1 VRSLFKSLLPLS
13 LVLSCSSGSSGT
25 SGINKLANKGAYNG
39 SIRSDNV
46 ATITDN
52 YKSVDGAGFTV
63 KNYLQLKS
71 ATEQCLGAGLGI
83 VTSDMFTPGVC
94 PKGKNMGAL
103 PADKK
108 AILGADKCD
117 WAANPKGM
125 NVLDGN
131 KSRLWDPESAART
144 ATLANTL
151 NPDYLSALAEVADV
165 YAHGVPD
172 PVALCGTIEA
182 ATKLLGGCLSQY
194 EPAALSAA
202 ANALQSS
209 CSKGPAEA
217 RAAIATMIGSAAF
230 SANSKL

>member
-1 VRSLFKSLLPLS
+1 MISIFKSLLPLS
-13 LVLSCSSGSSGT
+13 LVLSCSSGT
-25 SGINKLANKGAYNG
+25 SGVSGVNKLATKGTYNG
-39 SIRSDNV
+39 SVRSDNV
-46 ATITDN
+46 ATTTDN

-71 ATEQCLGAGLGI
+71 ATEQCLGPGLGT
-83 VTSDMFTPGVC
+83 VTADMFTPGVC

-103 PADKK
+103 SAGKK
-108 AILGADKCD
+108 AILGADKCAL
-117 WAANPKGM
+117 AASGA

-131 KSRLWDPESAART
+131 KNRLWDPESAART

-165 YAHGVPD
+165 YAHGISD

-194 EPAALSAA
+194 EPAALTAA
-202 ANALQSS
+202 ANALQAS

-230 SANSKL
+230 AANSKL